1 MDLTF
6 HLADF
11 PVFGSI
17 IQVTSKVGSTLL
29 IVFLMYS
36 PILLGFGFFFNWALG
51 NSDTFDTTWKIVL
64 KMIAMSIGELEIE
77 NFSQN
82 QTIMGL
88 NSVNAAPGMIEI
100 VTILFI
106 FIMCIVVTNMLIGLT
121 ISRTQY
127 FMEQADLTRL
137 SKSAHACKS
146 FENIANY
153 FNYKSK
159 KQLSSIIIDLKPKPK
174 SIWNDFWLRFVYAY
188 GDVKDVSSSDYE
200 AAFRYNDKNSDL
212 QYCRQAFLNLIIIYL
227 VCGPSMMAKEDQI
240 NGICSACLLVEGLEI
255 PLI

>member
-51 NSDTFDTTWKIVL
+51 NSDSFDTTWKIIL
-64 KMIAMSIGELEIE
+64 KMIAVSMGELEIE

-82 QTIMGL
+82 QTIMEL

-153 FNYKSK
+153 FNYGSK
-159 KQLSSIIIDLKPKPK
+159 RQLSSIVIDLKPKPK

-188 GDVKDVSSSDYE
+188 GDVKNVSSSDFE

-212 QYCRQAFLNLIIIYL
+212 QYCRQGFFILIIIYL
-227 VCGPSMMAKEDQI
+227 
-240 NGICSACLLVEGLEI
+240 
-255 PLI
+255 LIYPVVYQ

>member
-1 MDLTF
+1 MLLSTGWMDLTF

-51 NSDTFDTTWKIVL
+51 DSDSFDTTWKIIL
-64 KMIAMSIGELEIE
+64 KMIAMSMGELEIE

-82 QTIMGL
+82 QTIMEL

-153 FNYKSK
+153 FNYGSK
-159 KQLSSIIIDLKPKPK
+159 RQLSSIVIDLTPKPK

-188 GDVKDVSSSDYE
+188 GDVKNVSSSDFE

-212 QYCRQAFLNLIIIYL
+212 HCRQGFFILIIIYL
-227 VCGPSMMAKEDQI
+227 LTYLPVVYQ
-240 NGICSACLLVEGLEI
+240 
-255 PLI
+255 

>member
-1 MDLTF
+1 M
-6 HLADF
+6 
-11 PVFGSI
+11 
-17 IQVTSKVGSTLL
+17 
-29 IVFLMYS
+29 
-36 PILLGFGFFFNWALG
+36 
-51 NSDTFDTTWKIVL
+51 
-64 KMIAMSIGELEIE
+64 E
-77 NFSQN
+77 
-82 QTIMGL
+82 L

-153 FNYKSK
+153 FNYGSK
-159 KQLSSIIIDLKPKPK
+159 RQLSSIVIDLKPKPK

-188 GDVKDVSSSDYE
+188 GDVKNVSSSDFE
-200 AAFRYNDKNSDL
+200 AAFRYNDKNSNL
-212 QYCRQAFLNLIIIYL
+212 QTCRQVF
-227 VCGPSMMAKEDQI
+227 
-240 NGICSACLLVEGLEI
+240 
-255 PLI
+255 